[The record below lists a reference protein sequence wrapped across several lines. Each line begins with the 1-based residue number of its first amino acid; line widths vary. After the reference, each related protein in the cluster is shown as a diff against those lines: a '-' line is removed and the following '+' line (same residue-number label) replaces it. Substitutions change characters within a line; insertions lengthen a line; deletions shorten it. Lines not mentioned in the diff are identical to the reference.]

1 MLSAQKRTLF
11 GWPITLLLDQ
21 PVNIPH
27 RGARYIVYAT
37 YMPEEVGGVFAVM
50 GDDFTLDFRV

>member
-1 MLSAQKRTLF
+1 MRYAIPYTLH
-11 GWPITLLLDQ
+11 TRAKARDQ

-37 YMPEEVGGVFAVM
+37 YMPEAVGGVFAVM